1 MEKGVNKKIGIMGGT
16 FDPPHFGHF
25 VIAQAALEQL
35 ELDKVVFIPNGKIVY
50 KDTPGEAQSRH
61 RFNMLRTVIESNP
74 DFELSDI
81 EISRAGTCYTADTL
95 TQLKRGEYKDAE
107 LYFLVGADSL
117 DYMEKWYR
125 PDVIFDLCTVA
136 AAERPGFEKSDI
148 DKKISELTKAFGAK
162 IEKISIPLIG
172 VSSTM
177 LRQKLA
183 AGESIRYLTH
193 DSVIEY
199 IKRYDLYG
207 GG

>member
-35 ELDKVVFIPNGKIVY
+35 GLDKVVFIPNGNIVY
-50 KDTPGEAQSRH
+50 KDASGEAQSRH
-61 RFNMLRTVIESNP
+61 RFNMLRAVIESNP

-95 TQLKRGEYKDAE
+95 TQLKGGEYKDAE

-117 DYMEKWYR
+117 DYMEKWYS
-125 PDVIFDLCTVA
+125 PDVIFGLCTVA

-148 DKKISELTKAFGAK
+148 DKKISELTEAFGAK
-162 IEKISIPLIG
+162 IERISIPLIG

-177 LRQKLA
+177 LRRKLA

-199 IKRYDLYG
+199 IKRHGLYG

>member
-1 MEKGVNKKIGIMGGT
+1 MEKGINKKIGIMGGT

-25 VIAQAALEQL
+25 VIAQAAFEQL
-35 ELDKVVFIPNGKIVY
+35 GLDKVVFIPNGRIVY
-50 KDTPGEAQSRH
+50 KDMRDEAQSRH

-81 EISRAGTCYTADTL
+81 EISRAETSYTADTL
-95 TQLKRGEYKDAE
+95 TRLKSGEYKDAE

-136 AAERPGFEKSDI
+136 AAERPGFDKIDI
-148 DKKISELTKAFGAK
+148 DKKISELTEAFGAK

-193 DSVIEY
+193 DSIIEY
-199 IKRYDLYG
+199 IKRHDLYG

>member
-25 VIAQAALEQL
+25 VIAQAAFEQL
-35 ELDKVVFIPNGKIVY
+35 GLDKVVFIPNGKIVY
-50 KDTPGEAQSRH
+50 KDTRDEAQSRH

-74 DFELSDI
+74 NFKLSDI

-125 PDVIFDLCTVA
+125 PDVIFKLCTVA
-136 AAERPGFEKSDI
+136 AAERPGFDKSDI
-148 DKKISELTKAFGAK
+148 DKKISELTEAFGAK

-193 DSVIEY
+193 DSIIEY
-199 IKRYDLYG
+199 IERHDLYG